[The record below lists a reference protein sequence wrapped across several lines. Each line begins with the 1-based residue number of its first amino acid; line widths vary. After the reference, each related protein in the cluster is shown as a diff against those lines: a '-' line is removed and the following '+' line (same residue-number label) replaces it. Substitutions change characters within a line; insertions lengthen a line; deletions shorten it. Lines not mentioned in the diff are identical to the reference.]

1 MNISTEYSEDRNSI
15 FVTVFQNRKPIV
27 KVVTDKKSGITT
39 TSVFKEG
46 IKKPIEHY
54 VFNKIL

>member
-1 MNISTEYSEDRNSI
+1 MNISTEYNEDRNSI
-15 FVTVFQNRKPIV
+15 SVTVFRDRKPIV

-46 IKKPIEHY
+46 VKKPIETY

>member
-15 FVTVFQNRKPIV
+15 SVTVFRDRKPIV
-27 KVVTDKKSGITT
+27 KTVTDKKSGITT

-46 IKKPIEHY
+46 IKKPIEQY